1 MAIKCLRSRLLFR
14 FLDHREME
22 ELGAIQRHL
31 GRSPL
36 LETVVTNPKGV
47 IISLSLSLSLSLSHF
62 LIDLKISNILFGC
75 RENFVEEKQSCSFLV
90 CLIERK
96 IKKRKIRISLFNFI
110 IL

>member
-36 LETVVTNPKGV
+36 LETVVTNPKGSA
-47 IISLSLSLSLSLSHF
+47 ISIAGGYWCTYNSRLTSR
-62 LIDLKISNILFGC
+62 ISSNGNNESYGNGNC
-75 RENFVEEKQSCSFLV
+75 RNRGYGNGSCRNRGYGNGKL
-90 CLIERK
+90 R
-96 IKKRKIRISLFNFI
+96 KRKLWK
-110 IL
+110 